1 MGTIFAYT
9 KYCTCSH
16 FWLGEAKL
24 VVLYHHWSFLIWHE
38 EEDFPSNIWHEE
50 EDFPSNVRLSKPKMT
65 TSATLGLGK
74 NYPYTCKIVCV
85 YSITLKK
92 NLSGHMTPN

>member
-16 FWLGEAKL
+16 FWLGDAKL
-24 VVLYHHWSFLIWHE
+24 VVLYHHWSFL
-38 EEDFPSNIWHEE
+38 IWHEE

-85 YSITLKK
+85 YNITLKK